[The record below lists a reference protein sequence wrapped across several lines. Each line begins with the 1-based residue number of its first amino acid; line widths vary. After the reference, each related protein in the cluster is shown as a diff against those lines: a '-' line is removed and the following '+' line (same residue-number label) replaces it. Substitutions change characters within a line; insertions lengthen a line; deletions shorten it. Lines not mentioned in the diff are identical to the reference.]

1 MKKRSDKNSATSA
14 VAGFVGAI
22 NDRIP
27 LPAGVELRSEAELII
42 WHQFTRARAR
52 SDWRDMDLILLAK
65 IVKME
70 ADIRAAQI
78 ELDAM
83 GMMIENKRGTPIPNP
98 LLSVIDTLERRQ
110 LAVIRSMS
118 LNQTA
123 SDPRTINGSAKV
135 EGEARAALRDVGVE
149 GLIAPARS
157 LVLCIR
163 WLRRIHQHSRRHT
176 WITIWGEPAWIVRN
190 EILFGIGA

>member
-14 VAGFVGAI
+14 VPGFVGAI
-22 NDRIP
+22 DDGIP

-78 ELDAM
+78 ELDSM

-98 LLSVIDTLERRQ
+98 FLSVIDTLERRQ

-149 GLIAPARS
+149 GLIAQPA
-157 LVLCIR
+157 
-163 WLRRIHQHSRRHT
+163 H
-176 WITIWGEPAWIVRN
+176 
-190 EILFGIGA
+190 

>member
-1 MKKRSDKNSATSA
+1 MQ
-14 VAGFVGAI
+14 
-22 NDRIP
+22 
-27 LPAGVELRSEAELII
+27 LRREAELTI
-42 WHQFTRARAR
+42 WHQFSRALAR
-52 SDWRDMDLILLAK
+52 SHWRDMDLILLAK

-83 GMMIENKRGTPIPNP
+83 GMMVENKRGTPIPNP

-118 LNQTA
+118 LHQTA

-135 EGEARAALRDVGVE
+135 EGDARAA
-149 GLIAPARS
+149 
-157 LVLCIR
+157 
-163 WLRRIHQHSRRHT
+163 
-176 WITIWGEPAWIVRN
+176 
-190 EILFGIGA
+190 

>member
-70 ADIRAAQI
+70 ADILAAQI

-83 GMMIENKRGTPIPNP
+83 VMIVENKRGTPIPNS
-98 LLSVIDTLERRQ
+98 LLSVIDVLKGCQ
-110 LAVIRSMS
+110 LMVIR
-118 LNQTA
+118 
-123 SDPRTINGSAKV
+123 
-135 EGEARAALRDVGVE
+135 
-149 GLIAPARS
+149 
-157 LVLCIR
+157 
-163 WLRRIHQHSRRHT
+163 
-176 WITIWGEPAWIVRN
+176 
-190 EILFGIGA
+190 

>member
-22 NDRIP
+22 NDLIP
-27 LPAGVELRSEAELII
+27 LPAGVEMRNEVELII

-52 SDWRDMDLILLAK
+52 SDWRDMDLILFTK

-70 ADIRAAQI
+70 ADIRAA
-78 ELDAM
+78 
-83 GMMIENKRGTPIPNP
+83 PIPSP
-98 LLSVIDTLERRQ
+98 LLSVIDTLERWQ

-123 SDPRTINGSAKV
+123 SDSRTLNGFAK
-135 EGEARAALRDVGVE
+135 L
-149 GLIAPARS
+149 
-157 LVLCIR
+157 
-163 WLRRIHQHSRRHT
+163 
-176 WITIWGEPAWIVRN
+176 
-190 EILFGIGA
+190 

>member
-52 SDWRDMDLILLAK
+52 SDWRDMDLNLLAK

-83 GMMIENKRGTPIPNP
+83 GMMIDNKRGTPIPNP
-98 LLSVIDTLERRQ
+98 FLSVIDTLERRQ

-123 SDPRTINGSAKV
+123 SDPRTINGTAKV
-135 EGEARAALRDVGVE
+135 EARGADRSACKLAK
-149 GLIAPARS
+149 IAQHWPFFAR
-157 LVLCIR
+157 CKID
-163 WLRRIHQHSRRHT
+163 T
-176 WITIWGEPAWIVRN
+176 CY
-190 EILFGIGA
+190 GISKCLYGFNCV

>member
-1 MKKRSDKNSATSA
+1 MKKRSEKISATSA

-22 NDRIP
+22 NDSIP

-52 SDWRDMDLILLAK
+52 SDWRDMDVILLAK

-83 GMMIENKRGTPIPNP
+83 GMIVENKCAIPVPNP
-98 LLSVIDTLERRQ
+98 FLSVIDTLERRQ

-135 EGEARAALRDVGVE
+135 ECEAIAAPRDVGVE
-149 GLIAPARS
+149 GLIAQPT
-157 LVLCIR
+157 
-163 WLRRIHQHSRRHT
+163 H
-176 WITIWGEPAWIVRN
+176 
-190 EILFGIGA
+190 

>member
-14 VAGFVGAI
+14 VAGFVDAI

-98 LLSVIDTLERRQ
+98 LLSVIDTFERRQ

-123 SDPRTINGSAKV
+123 SDARTLNGFAK
-135 EGEARAALRDVGVE
+135 L
-149 GLIAPARS
+149 
-157 LVLCIR
+157 
-163 WLRRIHQHSRRHT
+163 
-176 WITIWGEPAWIVRN
+176 
-190 EILFGIGA
+190 